1 MITSNIRHS
10 ISDYAEFSRKM
21 TPQNRQFCTR
31 KPLICTPHTRI
42 FTITPAI
49 CTIPNCIFKG
59 RVCKK
64 SQPTN
69 QPCNTINFPALT
81 IPVLQ
86 SENSSPPVRGFQ
98 SAGQRTPV
106 LQSAKFYSTAR
117 DFSLPSQRNFA
128 PRQKKTSFP
137 VREKKCRR
145 PRLFTGHHPIHAKMP
160 GFMQNYSGQC
170 NVCR

>member
-1 MITSNIRHS
+1 
-10 ISDYAEFSRKM
+10 M

-137 VREKKCRR
+137 VREKTAVGRGFS
-145 PRLFTGHHPIHAKMP
+145 PAATP
-160 GFMQNYSGQC
+160 FMQKCPVSCKIIRTRAMYIGKIHYLC
-170 NVCR
+170 T